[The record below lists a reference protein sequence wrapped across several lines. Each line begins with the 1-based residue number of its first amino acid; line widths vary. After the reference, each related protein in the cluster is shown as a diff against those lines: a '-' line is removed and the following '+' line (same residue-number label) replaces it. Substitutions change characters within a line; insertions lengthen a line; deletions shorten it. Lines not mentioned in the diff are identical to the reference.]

1 MKIYSSVIIDQFN
14 LHSLSLH
21 PLNLSF
27 RTFAPNECL
36 RILSRLYKAIVTTR
50 PFPMAKNNLFF
61 ASGNDRVV
69 TIVYNDIFRHFRKHC
84 EECLCHGLASPHVD
98 QDGSRKA

>member
-1 MKIYSSVIIDQFN
+1 MKIYSSVIIDQLN
-14 LHSLSLH
+14 PHSHSLH

-27 RTFAPNECL
+27 RIFAPNACL
-36 RILSRLYKAIVTTR
+36 RILSRL
-50 PFPMAKNNLFF
+50 
-61 ASGNDRVV
+61 
-69 TIVYNDIFRHFRKHC
+69 YNDIFRHFRKHC